1 MHQYTPSKLVYCVV
15 VTDLLND
22 SYGQYV
28 YNNNSERE
36 RDVVLGTESPRFFS
50 LLTVYTRPYI
60 FSLSDYRFTVVYNDY
75 KDRSQ
80 GASPMTG

>member
-1 MHQYTPSKLVYCVV
+1 MHQYTPSKPVYCVV
-15 VTDLLND
+15 ATDLLND

-28 YNNNSERE
+28 YNNNSER
-36 RDVVLGTESPRFFS
+36 DVVLETESPGLFS
-50 LLTVYTRPYI
+50 LLTVYVRPYI
-60 FSLSDYRFTVVYNDY
+60 FSLSDNRFTVVYNDY

>member
-1 MHQYTPSKLVYCVV
+1 MHQYTPNKPMYCVV

-28 YNNNSERE
+28 YDNNNE
-36 RDVVLGTESPRFFS
+36 RDVVLDTESPGLFS
-50 LLTVYTRPYI
+50 LLTVHARPYI
-60 FSLSDYRFTVVYNDY
+60 FSLSDYSFRVVYNDY

-80 GASPMTG
+80 GASPMTS